1 MMPFLLTAA
10 VAASAW
16 VAPLPP
22 PMTVER
28 PFVAPAAPWGAGHRG
43 VDLTADPG
51 TPVRAAGDGTVV
63 FAAPL
68 AGRYVIALAH
78 PWAGLGPGWR
88 TTYEGVRPHVVLGQS
103 VVRGEVIGVLDRSGG
118 HCTCLHWGLRN
129 ANEYADPLRLLARPI
144 VLKPGASGP
153 GVRLLVGGTQPLH

>member
-28 PFVAPAAPWGAGHRG
+28 PFVAPSAPWAAGHRG
-43 VDLTADPG
+43 VDLEADPG
-51 TPVRAAGDGTVV
+51 TPVRAAGAGIVV

-68 AGRYVIALAH
+68 AGRYVVAITH
-78 PWAGLGPGWR
+78 PWAGPGPGWR
-88 TTYEGVRPHVVLGQS
+88 TTYEGVRPSVVLGQP
-103 VVRGEVIGVLDRSGG
+103 VARGEVIGVLDPTGA
-118 HCTCLHWGLRN
+118 HCACLHWGLRN
-129 ANEYADPLRLLARPI
+129 ATAYADPLRLLTRPI

-153 GVRLLVGGTQPLH
+153 RVRLLVGGTQPLH